1 MPSVLQYSAGI
12 WRLEGLSPVS
22 IIRFAAARAVFK
34 PFVSSD
40 APIVNAMSLDFAD
53 KNVWDA

>member
-1 MPSVLQYSAGI
+1 M
-12 WRLEGLSPVS
+12 S

-53 KNVWDA
+53 KNVRAASIKASSLKPVIRETVLCD